1 MFIQNI
7 YFYVCEEC
15 DTWTLVIDAPDPV
28 EPEPEPEIIDSDAL
42 ADLLFEEAKAEF
54 ESQYPLIQF
63 MMADEELVI
72 EVTMI
77 TNPDY
82 SDTMELEGSFS
93 TADRFTEFEAESGE
107 IIISPDISK
116 VGTYKLE
123 MILTDGRNEH
133 MKTMNL
139 QVIEPISEEE
149 AEPEAAAEEEEEEE
163 EEEEDDV
170 LAVETVQPAREYF
183 IQADPS
189 DLTLNI
195 GEPLVLD
202 AMKYLTK
209 DIGTTF
215 DKIELL
221 GLSDFT

>member
-1 MFIQNI
+1 M
-7 YFYVCEEC
+7 
-15 DTWTLVIDAPDPV
+15 T
-28 EPEPEPEIIDSDAL
+28 
-42 ADLLFEEAKAEF
+42 
-54 ESQYPLIQF
+54 
-63 MMADEELVI
+63 ADEELVI
-72 EVTMI
+72 DVTMI

-163 EEEEDDV
+163 EEDDE
-170 LAVETVQPAREYF
+170 LAV
-183 IQADPS
+183 
-189 DLTLNI
+189 
-195 GEPLVLD
+195 
-202 AMKYLTK
+202 
-209 DIGTTF
+209 
-215 DKIELL
+215 
-221 GLSDFT
+221 

>member
-163 EEEEDDV
+163 EEDDV